1 MSGLQ
6 RVLPR
11 ALLLALAAAAP
22 AWSQF
27 QLYLVNGNV
36 EQPVTQVYSLGAVE
50 PGASA
55 AAPFRIRNVSTA
67 AANLDFLTVSG
78 SGFTLSKPFSALT
91 LAPQNSVDFTV
102 VFQSAG
108 TGIYSAFLESVGISV
123 SLTAAV
129 PVELTCLLNTG
140 AGTQPM
146 AGAPVSFGAVAL
158 GSVATLHIT
167 LLNQTNAILS
177 APVPQV
183 TGAGFALS
191 GLPPGEAVVDPT
203 GSVGFDVQ
211 FSPTADG
218 VAGGLLA
225 IGDRSYPLT
234 GTGVEPALPQPRISL
249 SLPRPGSA
257 QQGTVA
263 VNLAAASQT
272 SGTGTVTLAFLPAPS
287 LTGADADPG
296 IAFASTGLSASFT
309 VSPGDTVGHFG
320 SGLTA
325 PFQTG
330 TTAGTLTITAQLGGD
345 SDQQSVAILPA
356 VVGVTAAQGL
366 RSAGAIEV
374 DLTGFDNTR
383 SAGLLAFTFFD
394 AAGNALAPGAIPAD
408 GTAIFA
414 AYFQSSAG
422 GTFALKAVF
431 PVAGDTGQI
440 AAFQAAVTNAAGAA
454 TTPRTSF

>member
-1 MSGLQ
+1 MT
-6 RVLPR
+6 RVFAR

-27 QLYLVNGNV
+27 ELYLVTGNV
-36 EQPVTQVYSLGAVE
+36 EQPVPRVYSLDAVE
-50 PGASA
+50 PGSSA
-55 AAPFRIRNVSTA
+55 AVPFRIRNVSTA
-67 AANLDFLTVSG
+67 SASLDFLTVSG
-78 SGFTLSKPFSALT
+78 SGFALSNPFLPVV
-91 LAPQNSVDFTV
+91 LAPQKSVDFTV

-123 SLTAAV
+123 SLTATV

-140 AGTQPM
+140 AGTQPL
-146 AGAPVSFGAVAL
+146 AGAPVDF
-158 GSVATLHIT
+158 GSVVPGSAATRHIT
-167 LLNQTNAILS
+167 LLNQTNAILI
-177 APVPQV
+177 APGPLV

-191 GLPPGEAVVDPT
+191 GPLPGGTVVQPT

-218 VAGGLLA
+218 VLGGLLA

-249 SLPRPGSA
+249 AIPQPGSA

-263 VNLAAASQT
+263 INLDAPSQASG
-272 SGTGTVTLAFLPAPS
+272 SGTVTLTFLPALP
-287 LTGADADPG
+287 LPGTAADPG
-296 IAFASTGLSASFT
+296 IAFASAGQSATFT
-309 VSPGDTVGHFG
+309 VSPGDTQGHFG

-345 SDQQSVAILPA
+345 TDRQSVTILPA
-356 VVGVTAAQGL
+356 VVGVTAAQAL
-366 RSAGAIEV
+366 RSTGAIEV

-383 SAGLLAFTFFD
+383 TAGRLAFTFFD
-394 AAGNALAPGAIPAD
+394 PAGNAIAPGAIPAD

-414 AYFQSSAG
+414 TYFQSSAG

-431 PVAGDTGQI
+431 PVAGDLSQVT
-440 AAFQAAVTNAAGAA
+440 AFQAAVTNSAGSA
-454 TTPRTSF
+454 TTTRISF